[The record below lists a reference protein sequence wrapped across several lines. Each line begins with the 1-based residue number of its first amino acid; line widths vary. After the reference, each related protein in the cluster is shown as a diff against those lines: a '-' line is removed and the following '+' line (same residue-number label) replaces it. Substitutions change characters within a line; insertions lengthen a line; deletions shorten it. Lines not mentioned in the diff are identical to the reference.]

1 MLELEK
7 AKEQVAFYAK
17 KMSEEGLVLETWG
30 NASVRVREEL
40 VITPSGLDYRKL
52 NFIDMVVLDL
62 HGNKKEGRWK
72 PSSESPLHC
81 LIYRNR
87 KDVNA
92 IMHTHSLHATSFA
105 VARKE
110 IKPVVEDFAQA
121 VGSRIEVTDYALPGT
136 DALAMN
142 CVQAL
147 GDNSAVLLS
156 NHGVVAVGNT
166 LEEVL
171 LMCKIIEKTAQI
183 SIYASMLGGPHEIEK
198 ENVKELREYFR
209 ERYGQK

>member
-17 KMSEEGLVLETWG
+17 KLVEEGLVLETWG
-30 NASVRVREEL
+30 NVSVRVGEEM
-40 VITPSGLDYRKL
+40 VITPSGLDYSKL
-52 NFIDMVVLDL
+52 SFIDMVVLDL

-81 LIYRNR
+81 LIYRKR

-110 IKPVVEDFAQA
+110 IKPVVEDFAQV
-121 VGSRIEVTDYALPGT
+121 VGSRIEVTDYALPGS

-147 GDNSAVLLS
+147 GDNPAVLLS
-156 NHGVVAVGNT
+156 NHGVVAVGKT

-183 SIYASMLGGPHEIEK
+183 SIYASMLGGPHEIKK
-198 ENVKELREYFR
+198 ENVKELREYFM
-209 ERYGQK
+209 ECYGQK